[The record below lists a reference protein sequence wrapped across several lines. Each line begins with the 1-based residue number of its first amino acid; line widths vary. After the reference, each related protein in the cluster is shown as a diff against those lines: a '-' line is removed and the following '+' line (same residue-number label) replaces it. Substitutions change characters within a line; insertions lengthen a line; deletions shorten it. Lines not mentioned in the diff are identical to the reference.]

1 MFYGCIY
8 LIAVS
13 DYPKENNIIESKD
26 IYPSNK
32 SRSSLNE
39 EIKSNIIFETDSTDL
54 YEGNIYNNKLIKEL
68 DDSPQTNFSISI
80 NNDSINS
87 FTTIENILN
96 YFQKSNLKVDKIIK
110 TSHMFSGCISLIS
123 LPDL

>member
-1 MFYGCIY
+1 M
-8 LIAVS
+8 
-13 DYPKENNIIESKD
+13 KE
-26 IYPSNK
+26 
-32 SRSSLNE
+32 L
-39 EIKSNIIFETDSTDL
+39 
-54 YEGNIYNNKLIKEL
+54 YNNELIKEL

-123 LPDL
+123 LPDLSTWNNPNINFINALH